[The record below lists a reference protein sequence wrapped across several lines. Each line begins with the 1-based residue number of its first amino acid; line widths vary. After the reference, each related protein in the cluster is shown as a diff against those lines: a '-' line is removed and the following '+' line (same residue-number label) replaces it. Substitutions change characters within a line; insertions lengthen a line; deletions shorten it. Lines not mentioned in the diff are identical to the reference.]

1 MHNRQS
7 SARDGTIRYILVV
20 DSKAQELFTTSLL
33 LQRFDYQ
40 VWTAN
45 TTAQALEMAAVA
57 VPALVIADLSLPGM
71 NGMDLLHLLKQDP
84 RTSSVPVVLLIP
96 AGNEAIVKR
105 CLDEGAAGCIS
116 RPIQAEELFRAVQA
130 SVEPSPRENI
140 RIETRLAVS
149 VNNVPLKCIEGEC
162 ASILSEYGMY
172 VPMTKPYPKNEQ
184 LTVQIKIN
192 NRSVSVK
199 ASVLYHHTYGEGPF
213 KEPGMGLKFIGMA
226 SEDQDFIRQFIREET
241 MKSINAGAVKNKL

>member
-1 MHNRQS
+1 MLDRQFGGQN
-7 SARDGTIRYILVV
+7 GTKRYILVV
-20 DSKAQELFTTSLL
+20 DSKAQELLSTSLL

-40 VWTAN
+40 VWSAN
-45 TTAQALEMAAVA
+45 TTAQALEMVAVA

-71 NGMDLLHLLKQDP
+71 SGTDLLHLLKQDP

-96 AGNEAIVKR
+96 DGTEATVKR
-105 CLDEGAAGCIS
+105 CLEEGAAGYIS
-116 RPIQAEELFRAVQA
+116 KPVQAEELFRTVQA
-130 SVEPSPRENI
+130 SIEPSPRKNI
-140 RIETRLAVS
+140 RIKTRLAVS

-172 VPMTKPYPKNEQ
+172 VPMAKPYQKNEQ

-192 NRSVSVK
+192 NRSVSAK
-199 ASVLYHHTYGEGPF
+199 ASVLYRHMYGEGPF
-213 KEPGMGLKFIGMA
+213 NEPGMGLKFIGMA

-241 MKSINAGAVKNKL
+241 TKSGKS